1 MNSGPGERVV
11 ALVVSHDGARWL
23 PSVIGGLQ
31 RQRVRPGRVVAID
44 TGSKDAS
51 ADQLEAAFGAE
62 AVVRAPSSTSF
73 PLAVRLGLEHADS
86 EPGRGDWVWILHDD
100 ANPAPDALA
109 ELLAA
114 AEADPEADVLGP
126 KLREWPSLRRL
137 LEIGVTISATGRRET
152 GLERGEYDQGQHDDV
167 RRVLA
172 VNTAGM
178 LVRRSVLEELGGF
191 DEQLAVFGNDIDFGW
206 RAAAAGHKTVVV
218 PSAVVFH
225 VEAAHRGARRTGL
238 TGRHTHYQERRAAL
252 YTLLANAPSRSLP
265 WQVLRLGLGT
275 LLRVVGFLLVRAVG
289 QALDE
294 LAALVSLYG
303 SPGQVLA
310 ARRDRKRRREAA
322 ATPPA
327 DVRSLLAPWW
337 LPYRH
342 GLDTVSDLVTAL
354 TLQAQDVAERRRA
367 AAAAA
372 ELEHAVTPR
381 RPTRAHSAADDDE
394 GPAADSGLVARF
406 LTNPVALGLALFVV
420 LVLFGAREA
429 IGPVSGGGLSAAPSD
444 ARDLWRL
451 HLESWHALGQG
462 TAVPAPPYVVVL
474 AAVATLLGGSVSAA
488 VSAILLFAV
497 PVALWGAWRFLRVV
511 GHLSDAAGAPRW
523 LLAVAACTYA
533 LVPVVSGAW
542 GDGRLGIVVVTAV
555 LPWLGHAALG
565 FADPEPDRRWRAAW
579 RSGLLLALV
588 AAFTPVAWF
597 FAAALG
603 AALVGVGFGIAP
615 ALMRDRSVWG
625 PPAAMVASVPVL
637 LSPWWL
643 PAVVHGAARSLFLDS
658 GRLPEPNFGFEELLG
673 GRLPGD
679 LAAPWWLGFALLVMA
694 VAGLIPSRTRIPVLV
709 VWIVALVAAV
719 TSAALGAVHLDLP
732 MGESRP
738 GLGFFLVV
746 LRGAFVVAAFIAI
759 HGLATRARRTGT
771 SLRRLAPAVL
781 TGLAAIVPLLGLAW
795 FVLEGPGELTDDRD
809 TGIPAYMVQDAL
821 RGPAHGILVI
831 RGSVEDGLTY
841 AVRRGDGVTLGEDEI
856 LAATPADGRFG
867 AVVEELTSQPRASVV
882 AQLAD
887 AGIQYVVLP
896 APADGDVA
904 AGLDATAG
912 LDQASA
918 EDRSTR
924 AWQVSRDVDE
934 AALDGPTSWWR
945 IALLVLQGI
954 GLLVALV
961 LCAPTSAHSR
971 RRAEAEASDETL
983 PARGT
988 S

>member
-1 MNSGPGERVV
+1 VNSARGERVV

-23 PSVIGGLQ
+23 PSVIAGLEG
-31 RQRVRPGRVVAID
+31 QRVRPGRVVAVD

-51 ADQLEAAFGAE
+51 ADLLADAFGQE
-62 AVVRAPSSTSF
+62 SVLRVPSSTSF
-73 PLAVRLGLEHADS
+73 PAAVALGLDRARDAE
-86 EPGRGDWVWILHDD
+86 WVWILHDD

-114 AEADPEADVLGP
+114 AEDDPGVDILGP

-137 LEIGVTISATGRRET
+137 LEVGVTISGTGRRET

-167 RRVLA
+167 RTVLA

-178 LVRRSVLEELGGF
+178 LVRRTVLVELGGF

-225 VEAAHRGARRTGL
+225 VEAAHRGVRRTPL

-252 YTLLANAPSRSLP
+252 YTLLANASARSLP
-265 WQVLRLGLGT
+265 WQVVRLGLGT

-303 SPGQVLA
+303 SPRQLVA
-310 ARRDRKRRREAA
+310 ARRERRRRRQGSRP
-322 ATPPA
+322 TD
-327 DVRSLLAPWW
+327 DVRELLAPWW

-342 GLDTVSDLVTAL
+342 GLDTVSDLVTVL

-367 AAAAA
+367 AAAQA
-372 ELEHAVTPR
+372 ETDHAVTPR
-381 RPTRAHSAADDDE
+381 RPTHDRNRPPSSDDE
-394 GPAADSGLVARF
+394 EAPEADSGLVARF
-406 LTNPVALGLALFVV
+406 LTSPVALGVTLFVL

-429 IGPVSGGGLSAAPSD
+429 IGPVSGGGLSAAPAD
-444 ARDLWRL
+444 ASALWRL
-451 HLESWHALGQG
+451 HTESWHALGQG
-462 TAVPAPPYVVVL
+462 TDVPAPPYVVVL
-474 AAVATLLGGSVSAA
+474 AALATLLGGSVSLA
-488 VSAILLFAV
+488 VSSILLLAV
-497 PVALWGAWRFLRVV
+497 PVAFWGAWRFLRVV

-523 LLAVAACTYA
+523 LLAVAASTYS

-597 FAAALG
+597 FAAALVG
-603 AALVGVGFGIAP
+603 ALVGAGFGIAP

-625 PPAAMVASVPVL
+625 PPAAMIATVLVL
-637 LSPWWL
+637 LLPWWI
-643 PAVVHGAARSLFLDS
+643 PAVAHGAARSLLLDS
-658 GRLPEPNFGFEELLG
+658 GRLPEPNLGFEELLS

-679 LAAPWWLGFALLVMA
+679 LAAPWWLGTALLVLA
-694 VAGLIPSRTRIPVLV
+694 VLALVPSRTRIPVLV
-709 VWIVALVAAV
+709 VWLVALVAAV
-719 TSAALGAVHLDLP
+719 TSAALGAFHLDLP
-732 MGESRP
+732 VGAARP

-746 LRGAFVVAAFIAI
+746 LRGAFVVALFIAI

-771 SLRRLAPAVL
+771 PLRRLVPVVMTA
-781 TGLAAIVPLLGLAW
+781 LAAVVPVLGLAW
-795 FVLEGPGELTDDRD
+795 FVIEGPGELTDERD

-831 RGSVEDGLTY
+831 RGTVDDGLTY
-841 AVRRGDGVTLGEDEI
+841 AVRRGDGVTIGEDEI
-856 LAATPADGRFG
+856 LAATQIDPTFDE
-867 AVVEELTSQPRASVV
+867 AVENITSRPRAGVV
-882 AQLAD
+882 DDLAD
-887 AGIQYVVLP
+887 AGIRYVVLP

-904 AGLDATAG
+904 AGLDASSG

-918 EDRSTR
+918 EDRATR
-924 AWQVSRDVDE
+924 AWQVSRPVD
-934 AALDGPTSWWR
+934 AGALDGPGSWLR
-945 IALLVLQGI
+945 VVLLVVQAI
-954 GLLVALV
+954 GVVVALV
-961 LCAPTSAHSR
+961 LCAPTSALVR
-971 RRAEAEASDETL
+971 RRAEDESEAQL
-983 PARGT
+983 PVRGAA
-988 S
+988 

>member
-1 MNSGPGERVV
+1 MNPAPGERVV

-23 PSVIGGLQ
+23 PSVIGGI
-31 RQRVRPGRVVAID
+31 RGQRVPPAAVYAVD
-44 TGSKDAS
+44 TGSKDGS
-51 ADQLEAAFGAE
+51 ADLLEDAFGH
-62 AVVRAPSSTSF
+62 VVRASGSTSF
-73 PLAVRLGLEHADS
+73 PEAVDLGLAELSRSGA
-86 EPGRGDWVWILHDD
+86 GADWVWLLHDD
-100 ANPAPDALA
+100 ANPAPDALG

-114 AEADPEADVLGP
+114 AREDPEADVLGP

-137 LEIGVTISATGRRET
+137 LEVGVTISATGRRET
-152 GLERGEYDQGQHDDV
+152 GLERAEYDQGQHDDV
-167 RRVLA
+167 RAVLA

-191 DEQLAVFGNDIDFGW
+191 DHQLAVFGNDIDFGW
-206 RAAAAGHKTVVV
+206 RAARAGHKTLIV

-225 VEAAHRGARRTGL
+225 VEAAHRGVRRTPL

-252 YTLLANAPSRSLP
+252 YTLLANASSRSLP
-265 WQVLRLGLGT
+265 WQVVRLGLGT
-275 LLRVVGFLLVRAVG
+275 LLRVLGFLLVRAVG

-303 SPGQVLA
+303 SPGQIVS
-310 ARRDRKRRREAA
+310 ARRERRRRRPAEAH
-322 ATPPA
+322 
-327 DVRSLLAPWW
+327 DVRALLAPRW

-342 GLDTVSDLVTAL
+342 GLDAISDLVAAL

-372 ELEHAVTPR
+372 EVDHPVTPR
-381 RPTRAHSAADDDE
+381 RRTVADDDE
-394 GPAADSGLVARF
+394 GPEADSGIVARF
-406 LTNPVALGLALFVV
+406 LTNPVALGVALFVL

-429 IGPVSGGGLSAAPSD
+429 IGPVSGGGLSAAPD
-444 ARDLWRL
+444 QARDLWRL
-451 HLESWHALGQG
+451 QNESWHALGQG
-462 TAVPAPPYVVVL
+462 TAVPAPPYVLPL
-474 AAVATLLGGSVSAA
+474 AMLSTVLGGSVTAA
-488 VSAILLFAV
+488 ISAILLLAV
-497 PVALWGAWRFLRVV
+497 PIAFWGAWRFLRVV

-523 LLAVAACTYA
+523 LLAVAAATYA

-565 FADPEPDRRWRAAW
+565 FADPESDRRWRAAW

-603 AALVGVGFGIAP
+603 VAIVGVGFAIAP
-615 ALMRDRSVWG
+615 ALMRDRSSWG
-625 PPAAMVASVPVL
+625 PPTAGIASVPVL
-637 LSPWWL
+637 LAPWWL
-643 PAVVHGAARSLFLDS
+643 PATSHGAGRNLFLDS
-658 GRLPEPNFGFEELLG
+658 GRLPDPALGFHDLLG

-679 LAAPWWLGFALLVMA
+679 LAAPWWLGVALVVMA
-694 VAGLIPSRTRIPVLV
+694 VLALVPSRTRIPVLV
-709 VWIVALVAAV
+709 VWIVALVAAL
-719 TSAALGAVHLDLP
+719 TSAALGAVSLTLSV
-732 MGESRP
+732 GEARP

-771 SLRRLAPAVL
+771 TVRRLVPVAL
-781 TGLAAIVPLLGLAW
+781 TVLAAVIPVSGLAW

-809 TGIPAYMVQDAL
+809 TGIPTYMVQDAE
-821 RGPAHGILVI
+821 RGAAHGILVI
-831 RGSVEDGLTY
+831 RGSVQDGLTY

-856 LAATPADGRFG
+856 LAATAPDPVFDSDVQALTSRPRA
-867 AVVEELTSQPRASVV
+867 AVVTR
-882 AQLAD
+882 LAEQ
-887 AGIQYVVLP
+887 GIQYVVMP
-896 APADGDVA
+896 SPADGTVA

-924 AWQVSRDVDE
+924 AWQLSRPVDE
-934 AALDGPTSWWR
+934 HALDGETSWFR
-945 IALLVLQGI
+945 VALLALQGLAI
-954 GLLVALV
+954 VVVLV
-961 LCAPTSAHSR
+961 LCAPSAGVKR
-971 RRAEAEASDETL
+971 TEEDAS
-983 PARGT
+983 
-988 S
+988 

>member
-1 MNSGPGERVV
+1 MNPPPEQRVV

-23 PSVIGGLQ
+23 PSVITGIRGQ
-31 RQRVRPGRVVAID
+31 RTAPGRVVAVD

-51 ADQLEAAFGAE
+51 ADLLEDAFG

-73 PLAVRLGLEHADS
+73 PGAVELGLAELDPTT
-86 EPGRGDWVWILHDD
+86 EWVWILHDD
-100 ANPAPDALA
+100 ANPAPDALTQ
-109 ELLAA
+109 LLAA
-114 AEADPEADVLGP
+114 ADADPDADILGP

-137 LEIGVTISATGRRET
+137 LEVGVTISGTGRRET
-152 GLERGEYDQGQHDDV
+152 GLEHGEYDQGQHDEI
-167 RRVLA
+167 RTVLA

-178 LVRRSVLEELGGF
+178 LVRRTVLEELGGF
-191 DEQLAVFGNDIDFGW
+191 DAHLPIFGNDIDFGW
-206 RAAAAGHKTVVV
+206 RAAAPRPRTQIV
-218 PSAVVFH
+218 PQAVVFH
-225 VEAAHRGARRTGL
+225 VEAAHRGVRRTPL

-252 YTLLANAPSRSLP
+252 YTLLANARTRSLP

-303 SPGQVLA
+303 SPGQILS
-310 ARRDRKRRREAA
+310 ARRERKRRRPAEAH
-322 ATPPA
+322 
-327 DVRSLLAPWW
+327 DVRRLLAPRW

-342 GLDTVSDLVTAL
+342 GLDTVSDVITAV

-372 ELEHAVTPR
+372 ELEHPVTPR
-381 RPTRAHSAADDDE
+381 RPTRVEDDE
-394 GPAADSGLVARF
+394 APEADTGLVARF
-406 LTNPVALGLALFVV
+406 LTNPIALGLAVFVL

-429 IGPVSGGGLSAAPSD
+429 IGSVSGGGLSAAPAD

-451 HLESWHALGQG
+451 QTESWHALGQG
-462 TAVPAPPYVVVL
+462 TAIPAPAYVLPL
-474 AAVATLLGGSVSAA
+474 AILASVLGGSVTAA
-488 VSAILLFAV
+488 ISAILLFAV
-497 PVALWGAWRFLRVV
+497 PIALWGAWRFLRVV
-511 GHLSDAAGAPRW
+511 GRLSDTAGAPRW

-565 FADPEPDRRWRAAW
+565 FADPDADRRWRAAW
-579 RSGLLLALV
+579 RAGLLLALV

-603 AALVGVGFGIAP
+603 VAMIGVGFGIAP

-625 PPAAMVASVPVL
+625 PPAAALGSVPVL

-643 PAVVHGAARSLFLDS
+643 PAVWHGAARSLLLDS
-658 GRLPEPNFGFEELLG
+658 GRLPDPVLGFRDLLG

-679 LAAPWWLGFALLVMA
+679 LGAPWWLGLALAVMA
-694 VAGLIPSRTRIPVLV
+694 VLALIPHRTRIPVLV
-709 VWIVALVAAV
+709 VWIVALVAAL
-719 TSAALGAVHLDLP
+719 TSAALGAVSLTLP
-732 MGESRP
+732 VGEARP

-746 LRGAFVVAAFIAI
+746 LRGTSVVAAFIAI

-771 SLRRLAPAVL
+771 TIRKLVPVVL
-781 TGLAAIVPLLGLAW
+781 TAVAAVVPILGLSW

-809 TGIPAYMVQDAL
+809 TGIPTYMVQDAL
-821 RGPAHGILVI
+821 RGPAHGILVV

-841 AVRRGDGVTLGEDEI
+841 AVRRGDGVTIGEDEI
-856 LAATPADGRFG
+856 LAATPTDADFDTD
-867 AVVEELTSQPRASVV
+867 VQELTSRPRAAVV
-882 AQLAD
+882 ARLA
-887 AGIQYVVLP
+887 AQGIQYVVLP
-896 APADGDVA
+896 APADGSVA
-904 AGLDATAG
+904 AALDASGG

-924 AWQVSRDVDE
+924 AWQVSRPVDE
-934 AALDGPTSWWR
+934 DALDGPGSWPR
-945 IALLVLQGI
+945 VALLVLQGVA
-954 GLLVALV
+954 LVVVLV
-961 LCAPTSAHSR
+961 LCAPSTGVKRKEVDA
-971 RRAEAEASDETL
+971 
-983 PARGT
+983 P
-988 S
+988 